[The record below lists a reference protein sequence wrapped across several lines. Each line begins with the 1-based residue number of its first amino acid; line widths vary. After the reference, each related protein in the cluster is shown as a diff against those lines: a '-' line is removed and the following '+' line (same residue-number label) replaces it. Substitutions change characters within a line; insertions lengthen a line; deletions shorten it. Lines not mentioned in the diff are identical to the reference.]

1 MLYDRPKLVQYT
13 LLCTCSLPLP
23 PLLSMTYTQDF
34 EPSNGDDGSHITTC
48 TDTLPTTDA
57 QKGVVSVQII
67 AGSVI
72 GSCIVLLL
80 LIVASVLLVVC
91 LKRRKKIKKSRD
103 NDVDLSVNL
112 INPVYVPRG
121 ELCSKIIIRSSH
133 TYTHTMPYNSLE
145 SRSLLFP

>member
-1 MLYDRPKLVQYT
+1 ML
-13 LLCTCSLPLP
+13 SLSFSLSLSPF
-23 PLLSMTYTQDF
+23 LSMTCTQDF
-34 EPSNGDDGSHITTC
+34 EPSNGGDGSHITTC

-57 QKGVVSVQII
+57 QKGVVSVQTI

-91 LKRRKKIKKSRD
+91 LKRRKKIKKSHD
-103 NDVDLSVNL
+103 NEVDLSVNL

-121 ELCSKIIIRSSH
+121 EQF
-133 TYTHTMPYNSLE
+133 THTHPHTHTQCHTIVSNLDPSYFCSAGCW
-145 SRSLLFP
+145 

>member
-1 MLYDRPKLVQYT
+1 
-13 LLCTCSLPLP
+13 
-23 PLLSMTYTQDF
+23 MTYTQDF
-34 EPSNGDDGSHITTC
+34 EPSNGGDGSHITTC
-48 TDTLPTTDA
+48 TDTLPTTNA

-80 LIVASVLLVVC
+80 LIMASVLLVVC

-121 ELCSKIIIRSSH
+121 EQFTHMH
-133 TYTHTMPYNSLE
+133 TTYTMPYNSLE
-145 SRSLLFP
+145 FRPPISTALDAGDTIHHQAVLQK

>member
-1 MLYDRPKLVQYT
+1 MNTQIYSILCML
-13 LLCTCSLPLP
+13 SLSPF
-23 PLLSMTYTQDF
+23 LSMTCTQDF
-34 EPSNGDDGSHITTC
+34 EPSNGGDGSHITTC

-57 QKGVVSVQII
+57 QKGVVSVQTI

-103 NDVDLSVNL
+103 NEVDLSINL

-121 ELCSKIIIRSSH
+121 EQLH
-133 TYTHTMPYNSLE
+133 THTHTHPHTHTQCYTIVSNPDPSYFC
-145 SRSLLFP
+145 SAGCW